1 MDIGAK
7 LFLVLLIFIVVVFN
21 LYCSYALATD
31 PLMSA
36 IDVSASALR
45 AQSERLKIIS
55 QNIANEDSTG
65 NGPGSTPYQRK
76 TITFKRKLDRK
87 TGSEIIKVDK
97 YGTDPKEFKKK
108 YDPSHP
114 AADKDGYVLYP
125 NVDKSIEFIDAKEA
139 QRSFDANL
147 NVIDISKSMM
157 SKTLE
162 ILR

>member
-1 MDIGAK
+1 MTIEK
-7 LFLVLLIFIVVVFN
+7 ISLMILIIITVIFN
-21 LYCSYALATD
+21 LHSSIAIALD

-36 IDVSASALR
+36 VKASSSALK

-65 NGPGSTPYQRK
+65 IAPGEKPYQRK
-76 TITFKRKLDRK
+76 TITFKNKKDPK
-87 TGSEIIKVDK
+87 TGEEKIDITNIGVDNK
-97 YGTDPKEFKKK
+97 TDFRKK

-114 AADKDGYVLYP
+114 AADHNGYVLYP
-125 NVDKSIEFIDAKEA
+125 NVNKQMEFIDAKEA

-147 NVIDISKSMM
+147 NAIDISNSMM
-157 SKTLE
+157 SRTLE